1 MSSQEKMGEYIEK
14 TLYENNIEQK
24 DSINGL
30 MKSQIEV
37 YSFEE
42 QFMTFRFPMMP
53 WQVNRAGFLQGGLVA
68 VAFDMVVSAVA
79 RFFTETHYIPTV
91 SLDIN
96 YLKPVNIGDDLLVTA
111 KVISL
116 GKRISH
122 YTLEGKSAKT
132 GKIVA
137 TGSAI
142 YLKAQPEAT
151 KKENS
156 TGGNLRQILNDSDR
170 R

>member
-1 MSSQEKMGEYIEK
+1 MSSQEKMGEYIEQ

-30 MKSQIEV
+30 MKSQVEA

-42 QFMTFRFPMMP
+42 QFMTFRFPLMP
-53 WQVNRAGFLQGGLVA
+53 WQVNRAGFLQGGLMG

-79 RFFTETHYIPTV
+79 RFFTGTHYIPTV
-91 SLDIN
+91 SLNIN
-96 YLKPVNIGDDLLVTA
+96 YLKPVNMGDDLLVTA

-132 GKIVA
+132 GKLVA
-137 TGSAI
+137 TGTAI
-142 YLKAQPEAT
+142 YLKAQSEEKSQINPT
-151 KKENS
+151 VG
-156 TGGNLRQILNDSDR
+156 TLRQILNDSDR
-170 R
+170 G